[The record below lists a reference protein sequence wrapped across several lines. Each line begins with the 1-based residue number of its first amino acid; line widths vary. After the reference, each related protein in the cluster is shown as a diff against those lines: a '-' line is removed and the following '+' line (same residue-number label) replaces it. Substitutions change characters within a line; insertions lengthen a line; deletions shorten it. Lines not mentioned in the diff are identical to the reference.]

1 MHFCT
6 SSKMRNVTLV
16 TSNVS
21 CDSIWSERNAA
32 VWFSSHLLDGV
43 IHGSEGWLLVVVI
56 NAAAAVEDVNTAL
69 FSGDAVA
76 AVHTV
81 IRTIVPVTLDQQQTL
96 WDTHRQN
103 QWETQHRSNSA
114 GFSSI
119 NVTIDHKNS
128 LKGLFLFIEIYASS
142 ESWINNLSI
151 DVWFVMIGQFLKIW
165 NLREQKI

>member
-6 SSKMRNVTLV
+6 SSKIRNVTLV

-21 CDSIWSERNAA
+21 CDSIWNVA

-43 IHGSEGWLLVVVI
+43 IHGSEGRLLVVMI

-96 WDTHRQN
+96 
-103 QWETQHRSNSA
+103 
-114 GFSSI
+114 
-119 NVTIDHKNS
+119 
-128 LKGLFLFIEIYASS
+128 
-142 ESWINNLSI
+142 
-151 DVWFVMIGQFLKIW
+151 
-165 NLREQKI
+165 